1 MERNHSLNFKVIIVG
16 GPCGKFINK
25 CIDSILEQGGVDLQ
39 VLVSLDNYDD
49 AQQRVAEYNDDR
61 IKMAFN
67 TGKEG
72 GLYNICRAVSL
83 SVMDDSDILCFIDGD
98 DWLTGNDS
106 LATVKDEYDRCPETL
121 VTHGGWTSG
130 DSFFNRNATCL
141 APYYGGDFKDI
152 RKATWKATALK
163 TMRYRVF
170 KNIDQNDFK
179 HDDGSW
185 ITTACDHALMMPAV
199 EMAGYNRTKWI
210 EKKIYFY
217 NRGRVVTSGWIS
229 SGVKVALY
237 IRAKKP
243 YKLLED

>member
-1 MERNHSLNFKVIIVG
+1 VFKVIVVG

-25 CIDSILEQGGVDLQ
+25 CINSILEQKGVDLQ

-72 GLYNICRAVSL
+72 GLYNICCAATL
-83 SVMDDSDILCFIDGD
+83 TDMDDSDILCFVDGD
-98 DWLTGNDS
+98 DWLIGNDS
-106 LATVKDEYDRCPETL
+106 LATVAKTYTEDTL
-121 VTHGGWTSG
+121 VTHGGWTSTQKAWEAQ
-130 DSFFNRNATCL
+130 ATCL
-141 APYYGGDFKDI
+141 HPYTEDDHKDI

-163 TMRYRVF
+163 TMRYKVF
-170 KNIDQNDFK
+170 KSIDQSDFR
-179 HDDGSW
+179 HEDGSW

-199 EMAGYNRTKWI
+199 EMAGYNRTRWI

-217 NRGRVVTSGWIS
+217 NRDRIVTSGWCA
-229 SGVKVALY
+229 SGAKVALY
-237 IRAKKP
+237 IRSKKP
-243 YKLLED
+243 YKEIDV